1 MSISSKVRRTAAAAA
16 ALGLVA
22 LGGAVIPA
30 AASGYQTELVN
41 VDSLGQRGVGSSR
54 FPSVHAGGTIVG
66 FDSRAATLVPG
77 DTNGHSDVFVRY
89 TRLPQTIRVSVNN
102 NGQQGNG
109 DSLRPSLDDSARLAA
124 FESHATN
131 LVEGDTNGVQDV
143 FVRGLLANPNAG
155 TRRVSVSS
163 AGAEANGSSATA
175 SISADGRF
183 VAFTS
188 VASNLVAGDTN
199 GVGDIFVRDLGSG
212 QTSRV
217 SVGRRGAQGDGL
229 SSLASIS
236 GDGRYVAFV
245 SAAANL
251 VKGDTNNADDVFV
264 HDRATGRTTRVSVA
278 EDGSQANGNSS
289 GPSISEDGHWVA
301 FRSDASNLVS
311 GDTNGRSDVI
321 VYDVTNSIP
330 TRASASSSG
339 AQANGDSSEAA
350 ISADGEYVAYSSDA
364 TNLVPGDTN
373 RMDDVFRWERDT
385 LQTERWSVASNG
397 SQASAGLASGQPAIN
412 DAGDAIAFASDANN
426 LFPGDTLTSLDVF
439 LRRP

>member
-1 MSISSKVRRTAAAAA
+1 MSISSKIRRTAAAAA

-22 LGGAVIPA
+22 LSGATA
-30 AASGYQTELVN
+30 TAFGYQTELVN
-41 VDSLGQRGVGSSR
+41 VDSVGQRGVGTSR
-54 FPSVHAGGTIVG
+54 FPSVHSGGTIVG

-77 DTNGHSDVFVRY
+77 DTNGHSDVFVRA
-89 TRLPQTIRVSVNN
+89 TLLPRTIRVSVNN

-163 AGAEANGSSATA
+163 AGAEANGFSGTA

-199 GVGDIFVRDLGSG
+199 AAGDIFVRDLGSG

-245 SAAANL
+245 SAASNL

-278 EDGSQANGNSS
+278 EGGSQANANSS
-289 GPSISEDGHWVA
+289 GPSISEDGRWVA
-301 FRSDASNLVS
+301 FSSDASNLVP

-321 VYDVTNSIP
+321 VYDVANGVP

-339 AQANGDSSEAA
+339 AQANDGSGSPA
-350 ISADGEYVAYSSDA
+350 ISADGRYVAYSSGA

-385 LQTERWSVASNG
+385 LQTERWSVASDG
-397 SQASAGLASGQPAIN
+397 SQALVGLASGQPAIN
-412 DAGDAIAFASDANN
+412 DTGDAIAFASDANN
-426 LFPGDTLTSLDVF
+426 LFPGDTLLSQDVF